1 MLRKRLAGR
10 FLRTTMLSGVAAAA
24 AMPAVAQDGDT
35 IIVTGSRIAREDL
48 AAPSPIARVDAEQL
62 TLTNTVNSEQFL
74 NTLPQVIPAFDSTSN
89 NPGNGTATVN
99 LRGLGTQR
107 TLVLVDGSRYVA
119 AGPGGVVDINAIPTA
134 LVQQVDVVTGGSSA
148 VYGSDAI
155 AGVVNFILKDDFEG
169 VQLDVSNEMSASGWD
184 ANIFNAAL
192 TMGGNFADGRGNAI
206 MSLSYTNR
214 EALFQGDRDFSSD
227 SLFDP
232 GPGGTEFLTGG
243 SGNALGGQFISNA
256 NTNNETTGTDDDD
269 DMEPFD
275 LDDEPAG
282 FLNAMGD
289 PFYPCTSAGSQVCS
303 NSVTFG
309 GATPNPNGRRYV
321 NPGDQYN
328 YAPVNY
334 LQLPQERYS
343 VYAGGTFEINDSV
356 EVYARGIF
364 AQSVVDSQ
372 LAATPVG
379 GNFTVNLDDP
389 NLPSDFRDALI
400 ATYDYVDPD
409 PCTDG
414 NGNPTMAG
422 GVCLDASDVQDRD
435 GNGSDDVSLFA
446 ARRYNDSVLG
456 PRNSLRD
463 TSSFQL
469 MTGVRGDLSP
479 TWSYDAFL
487 QFGRSSATQTQTG
500 NISFSNLVAGVANG
514 TCNIFGVD
522 TLNDACATLINRTGI
537 ITSTVEQTQFVGTVN
552 GTLDGFKAPWAEDSV
567 ALALG
572 VEYREEFAD
581 FKPDSVLG
589 PDVRGFNASLP
600 VSGRYDVYELFM
612 ETRIPLVQGVAG
624 IEELAINGA
633 YRYSDYSTVGGV
645 HTFAAGAEWS
655 PVEELRIRGQFQR
668 AARAPNIAELFGAF
682 TNGFPGAQDPC
693 SSAAGFGSGAGQ
705 SAICQAYGVPAG
717 AVGTNFQLSG
727 QIEALFGGNPNLFE
741 ETADTITIGG
751 VWQPASID
759 GLVLQVDYYNVE
771 VEDAITGVPLQLLL
785 DRCYVAGD
793 TSTCDTFFG
802 PGTRSP
808 VSGRIGAPFLPSI
821 GGLNIAGFK
830 AAGIDFQAN
839 YSFDLSDIGTVSMVY
854 YGNYTLES
862 SFQVDP
868 AAPVVDC
875 VGYYAGNCG
884 EPTPTYKHTMQTSL
898 VSGPLTT
905 SVRWRLIGGTE
916 IDPSVFPAGQTT
928 IGDLSDDIGMFN
940 YVDVTLQYA
949 VNENVDLTLG
959 VQNIT
964 GKDAPIL
971 GSTVN
976 EQANT
981 WPATYETLGRQ
992 LFVGASVRF

>member
-119 AGPGGVVDINAIPTA
+119 SGPGGVVDINAIPTA

-214 EALFQGDRDFSSD
+214 EALFQGDRPGSSD

-243 SGNALGGQFISNA
+243 SGNALGGQFISLGA
-256 NTNNETTGTDDDD
+256 NDFSGT
-269 DMEPFD
+269 
-275 LDDEPAG
+275 
-282 FLNAMGD
+282 
-289 PFYPCTSAGSQVCS
+289 YPCVDNGPQVCS
-303 NSVTFG
+303 GNVTFG
-309 GATPNPNGRRYV
+309 GATPTAEGRRYV
-321 NPGDQYN
+321 NPQDQYN

-379 GNFTVNLDDP
+379 GTFTLPLDNPNIPATFLTALNAAYTDP
-389 NLPSDFRDALI
+389 GDI
-400 ATYDYVDPD
+400 ADL
-409 PCTDG
+409 DG
-414 NGNPTMAG
+414 DG
-422 GVCLDASDVQDRD
+422 DV
-435 GNGSDDVSLFA
+435 DDVAIFV
-446 ARRYNDSVLG
+446 ARRYNDDVLG

-463 TSSFQL
+463 TSSFQI
-469 MTGVRGDLSP
+469 MTGVRGDISP
-479 TWSYDAFL
+479 NWSYDAFL

-500 NISFSNLVAGVANG
+500 NISFSSLAAGITDG
-514 TCNIFGVD
+514 TCNIFGVN
-522 TLNDACATLINRTGI
+522 TLNEACATAITRTGI
-537 ITSTVEQTQFVGTVN
+537 ITNTVEQTQFVGTMN
-552 GTLDGFKAPWAEDSV
+552 GSLEGFQSPWAEDSV
-567 ALALG
+567 ALAVG
-572 VEYREEFAD
+572 VEYREEFAN
-581 FKPDSVLG
+581 FQPDSVLG

-612 ETRIPLVQGVAG
+612 ETRIPVVQGVAG

-655 PVEELRIRGQFQR
+655 PVEDLRIRGQFQR

-693 SSAAGFGSGAGQ
+693 SAAGGFGSGEGQ
-705 SAICQAYGVPAG
+705 AAICTAYGVPAG
-717 AVGTNFQLSG
+717 AVGTDFQLSG

-793 TSTCDTFFG
+793 TSTCDNFFG

-808 VSGRIGAPFLPSI
+808 ITGRIGAPFLPSI

-830 AAGIDFQAN
+830 ATGIDFQAN

-868 AAPVVDC
+868 SAPVVDC

-884 EPTPTYKHTMQTSL
+884 EPTPTYKHTLQTSL

-916 IDPSVFPAGQTT
+916 IDPSVFDPATQTT

-940 YVDVTLQYA
+940 YIDVTMQYA
-949 VNENVDLTLG
+949 VNENVDLTVG

-964 GKDAPIL
+964 GKDAPLL